1 MNTKNLNNN
10 TSIKKFLL
18 TLAIE
23 LSLYTVLVVAYFL
36 VVLRLLNGI
45 LTGLFQSNLVTYAFL
60 GLGLVVTQGVVLEWV
75 TSFILSRLNIERVE

>member
-1 MNTKNLNNN
+1 MNTKNPNSTTNV
-10 TSIKKFLL
+10 KKVLL
-18 TLAIE
+18 TLTIE
-23 LSLYTVLVVAYFL
+23 LSLYTILVVAYFL

-45 LTGLFQSNLVTYAFL
+45 LTGLFQSDLVTYAFL